1 MTQPQNH
8 SMASFVAQRRHRI
21 DLGRPARGDETCDE
35 RNGKQDHACQ
45 NERRGVEGPD
55 LEELAPEKAH
65 QEESS
70 KSSQRDPDQRQSDS
84 LPSTRAQTCLLSAP
98 SAMRMPIS
106 WVRCATLKLM
116 TP

>member
-8 SMASFVAQRRHRI
+8 SMASFIAQRRHRI

-55 LEELAPEKAH
+55 LEELAPRKRTRKRAAKAPS
-65 QEESS
+65 EIPTSAS
-70 KSSQRDPDQRQSDS
+70 RIPWA
-84 LPSTRAQTCLLSAP
+84 STRAQTCLLSAP
-98 SAMRMPIS
+98 S
-106 WVRCATLKLM
+106 
-116 TP
+116 